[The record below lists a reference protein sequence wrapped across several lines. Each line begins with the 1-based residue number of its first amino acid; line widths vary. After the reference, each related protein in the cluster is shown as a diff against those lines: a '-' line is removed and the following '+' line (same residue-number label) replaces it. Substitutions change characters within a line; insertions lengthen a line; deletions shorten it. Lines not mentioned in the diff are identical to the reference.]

1 MMLELAALLLLL
13 VVAVSMAG
21 WAYAASRRRDRVLTR
36 AMGRRETT
44 VTVPLLAIDAPSRVD
59 RLSAWIAEHLPP
71 LGGEADRKRGDT
83 LIHAGFTSASASVLY
98 DVIRIAT
105 GIVVPLVAVLLAPRE
120 DGLQFGLFVGLGLAI
135 GILAPPAVLGKI
147 ARDRQ
152 ARIRKA
158 LPDSL
163 DLVLVCVE
171 AGVSLDAAL
180 LRVAREMEL
189 LHPELAAEFL
199 HINRRTNAGVPRDEA
214 LRELYRRTG
223 LEELRALASAMSQSE
238 RWGTPIGKVLRVYSE
253 TLRRQRK
260 QRAEK
265 QAAVAAT
272 KMILPMAALIMPA
285 LFVVLAG
292 PAVMALLRA
301 FDAMSR

>member
-1 MMLELAALLLLL
+1 
-13 VVAVSMAG
+13 VA
-21 WAYAASRRRDRVLTR
+21 
-36 AMGRRETT
+36 
-44 VTVPLLAIDAPSRVD
+44 VPLLAIDAPSRVE
-59 RLSAWIAEHLPP
+59 RLSAWLTEHLPA

-83 LIHAGFTSASASVLY
+83 LLHAGFTSASAPVMY
-98 DVIRIAT
+98 DVIRIGA
-105 GIVVPLVAVLLAPRE
+105 GLVVPLLAVLIAPR
-120 DGLQFGLFVGLGLAI
+120 GSVVQFALVVGLGLAI
-135 GILAPPAVLGKI
+135 GILGPPAVLSRI
-147 ARDRQ
+147 ARERQ

-163 DLVLVCVE
+163 DLLLVCVE

-199 HINRRTNAGVPRDEA
+199 HVNRRTNAGVPREEG

-223 LEELRALASAMSQSE
+223 LEELRALASAMTQSE

-260 QRAEK
+260 QRAER
-265 QAAVAAT
+265 QAATAAT
-272 KMILPMAALIMPA
+272 KMIVPMAVLILPA

-301 FDAMSR
+301 FDAMSQ